1 MHVFRYKRCM
11 FQRSCIP
18 YIHAIHATHH
28 VMHTIPYKTVSE
40 EPALNQ
46 NIALQALS
54 RKHRIQKEQ
63 TMFDQ

>member
-1 MHVFRYKRCM
+1 
-11 FQRSCIP
+11 
-18 YIHAIHATHH
+18 
-28 VMHTIPYKTVSE
+28 MHTIPYKTVSE